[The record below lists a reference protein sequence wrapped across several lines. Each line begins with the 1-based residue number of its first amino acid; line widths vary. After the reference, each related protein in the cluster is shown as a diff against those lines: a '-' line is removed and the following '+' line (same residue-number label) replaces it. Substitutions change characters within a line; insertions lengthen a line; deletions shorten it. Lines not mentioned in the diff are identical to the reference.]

1 MPAWIPVV
9 VVVAAI
15 GLYVVVRL
23 FGGSKKSDPVAEA
36 KAQAADIKAAA
47 DAQLAAELQEVDAD
61 VAELDRI
68 KEIDDDEARLAELAR
83 YANRKGR

>member
-9 VVVAAI
+9 VIVAAI
-15 GLYVVVRL
+15 GFYVVVRL
-23 FGGSKKSDPVAEA
+23 FGGGEKPDLVAEA
-36 KAQAADIKAAA
+36 KAQAEDIKAAA

-68 KEIDDDEARLAELAR
+68 KDIDDAESRLAELAR
-83 YANRKGR
+83 YANRRGR